1 MGELTSPLF
10 YALLCWGAVTSVLV
24 VLVIYRAT
32 LSTREDDELYLNKT
46 ADSMMAAE
54 QRQIVGKLNEL
65 TRPIMTLAVL
75 SGVLLLATVGLWIWG
90 GIKSF

>member
-1 MGELTSPLF
+1 MGELPTPLT
-10 YALLCWGAVTSVLV
+10 YLLLIWGTITAVLV

-54 QRQIVGKLNEL
+54 QRQIVSKLNKL
-65 TRPIMTLAVL
+65 TRPIVTLAVL
-75 SGVLLLATVGLWIWG
+75 SGVLLLASAGVWVWIG
-90 GIKSF
+90 FKSF

>member
-1 MGELTSPLF
+1 MGELPVPLS
-10 YALLCWGAVTSVLV
+10 YLLVSWGAITAILV
-24 VLVIYRAT
+24 ILVIYRAT

-54 QRQIVGKLNEL
+54 QRKIVGKLNRL

-75 SGVLLLATVGLWIWG
+75 SGALLLASAGVWVWMGF
-90 GIKSF
+90 KSF